1 MAIISVFNLT
11 SIVESGET
19 MWLFL
24 SLLERNVMALQNA
37 KLRDIGVAHKLRTTQ
52 QKSLTNYVIIMQ
64 IEKVE
69 ILNYAT

>member
-52 QKSLTNYVIIMQ
+52 QKSLTNYAIIMQ